1 MKLVE
6 VVAAVI
12 KFDNKF
18 LCLQR
23 GKGPYDYVSLKYEF
37 PGGKLE
43 IGESRQQALI
53 REIEEELDYA
63 IQVEREFLTV
73 EHQYP
78 DFLLLMH
85 SYLCTAKDVN
95 FTLTEHIDY
104 KWLIANQLESLD
116 WAAADRAI
124 VKQLVSENEIRKI

>member
-6 VVAAVI
+6 VVAAII

-23 GKGPYDYVSLKYEF
+23 GESTYDYVSLKYEF

-53 REIEEELDYA
+53 REIKEELDYD

-78 DFLLLMH
+78 DFRLLMH

-95 FTLTEHIDY
+95 FTLIEHIDY
-104 KWLIANQLESLD
+104 EWLTANQLERLD
-116 WAAADRAI
+116 WAAVDRAI
-124 VKQLVSENEIRKI
+124 VKQLVSQKNINRV

>member
-12 KFDNKF
+12 RFDNKF

-23 GKGPYDYVSLKYEF
+23 GKSPYDYVSLKYEF

-78 DFLLLMH
+78 DFLLLMY
-85 SYLCTAKDVN
+85 SYLCIAKDVN

-124 VKQLVSENEIRKI
+124 VKQLVSENDIKRI

>member
-6 VVAAVI
+6 VVAAII

-23 GKGPYDYVSLKYEF
+23 GESTYDYVLLKYEF

-43 IGESRQQALI
+43 IGESRLQALI
-53 REIEEELDYA
+53 REIKEELDYA

-78 DFLLLMH
+78 RLPTSD
-85 SYLCTAKDVN
+85 A
-95 FTLTEHIDY
+95 
-104 KWLIANQLESLD
+104 QLSMYGKRCQFHL
-116 WAAADRAI
+116 
-124 VKQLVSENEIRKI
+124 N